1 MLCPAFKELSLE
13 RMKKYG
19 IKLYSIYDDLEKLS
33 IQIGKRKE
41 PLCKQI
47 YGFIGDL
54 TEAYDEGKKWEFSK
68 IENKK
73 SL

>member
-1 MLCPAFKELSLE
+1 
-13 RMKKYG
+13 MKKYG

-47 YGFIGDL
+47 YGFKGDL
-54 TEAYDEGKKWEFSK
+54 TEAYDEGQKN
-68 IENKK
+68 ENFQRQRVKNPYTK
-73 SL
+73 GIFFL